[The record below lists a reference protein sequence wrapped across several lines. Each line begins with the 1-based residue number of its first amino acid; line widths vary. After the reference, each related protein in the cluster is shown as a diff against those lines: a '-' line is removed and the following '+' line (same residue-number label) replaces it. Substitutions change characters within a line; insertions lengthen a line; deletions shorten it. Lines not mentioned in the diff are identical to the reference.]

1 MSKYNKNLK
10 DFFDNQQSVG
20 QLFAAMDET
29 DRLEREVRRKK
40 YPFSI
45 EDPFWEHE
53 RFPDGSIDIYNEQK
67 RNKNK

>member
-10 DFFDNQQSVG
+10 DFFDNQQTVG

-29 DRLEREVRRKK
+29 DRLEREERRKK

-45 EDPFWEHE
+45 EDPFWEHD
-53 RFPDGSIDIYNEQK
+53 RFPDGKIDTYNEQK
-67 RNKNK
+67 RKKD

>member
-29 DRLEREVRRKK
+29 DRLEREERRKK
-40 YPFSI
+40 YPFSV

-53 RFPDGSIDIYNEQK
+53 RFPDGTIDTYNK
-67 RNKNK
+67 LNKQ

>member
-29 DRLEREVRRKK
+29 DRLEREERRKK

-45 EDPFWEHE
+45 EDPFWEHD
-53 RFPDGSIDIYNEQK
+53 RFPDGRIDTYNEQK
-67 RNKNK
+67 RKKD